1 MVPYYSDIVS
11 SLHAPY
17 TDYKYRRSP
26 VHCNYINNFPYAY
39 GFKPRSAYM
48 FSQMET
54 EIRKRYFEKSMLVK
68 KITNIIMQHC
78 VNFNLIKTRSYNLL
92 KQIAINM

>member
-1 MVPYYSDIVS
+1 
-11 SLHAPY
+11 
-17 TDYKYRRSP
+17 
-26 VHCNYINNFPYAY
+26 
-39 GFKPRSAYM
+39 M

-54 EIRKRYFEKSMLVK
+54 EIKKGYFEKSMLVK